1 MSTPTVVF
9 SILRDRVKTGRAN
22 DDLTR
27 RLRLRSRV
35 PVLPSH
41 HDRTRQSS
49 TATVSQV
56 DYRELPER
64 IKLDLTRPLTVD
76 RTHSGVLSSPLLC
89 FAKWLMSVYVT
100 M

>member
-1 MSTPTVVF
+1 
-9 SILRDRVKTGRAN
+9 
-22 DDLTR
+22 
-27 RLRLRSRV
+27 
-35 PVLPSH
+35 
-41 HDRTRQSS
+41 
-49 TATVSQV
+49 VSQV